1 MSYSICYKCCLGKV
15 IKLFQ
20 KNMFIFK
27 ILDQQ
32 RSQEFRVVRQL
43 VVAAGAGDG
52 GVRWGST
59 GQVPGHAHVY
69 HQRPP
74 EDRHE
79 VCPPPAGHGP
89 QL

>member
-1 MSYSICYKCCLGKV
+1 MS
-15 IKLFQ
+15 KLQ
-20 KNMFIFK
+20 SQVRAHSVWSDELAEEGGLL
-27 ILDQQ
+27 LDQQ

-59 GQVPGHAHVY
+59 GQVPGHAHVH

-74 EDRHE
+74 ED
-79 VCPPPAGHGP
+79 
-89 QL
+89 